1 MTQRE
6 MSNVRARY
14 VFVAVCAAWLVSQD
28 EAAAQRRR
36 SIGDLPAD
44 YVVATTEWW
53 GACAERSPPDSL
65 PEAVPLTTD
74 TLDATPVSPRAD
86 VSDVWKELVDAGIAT
101 LPTSVRRSEIMM
113 DGTSYVVQLR
123 MGQEYRVSRIQEWHT
138 VETPAD
144 KAIQRINAILTQ
156 RIGWV
161 AGDRKR

>member
-1 MTQRE
+1 
-6 MSNVRARY
+6 
-14 VFVAVCAAWLVSQD
+14 
-28 EAAAQRRR
+28 
-36 SIGDLPAD
+36 
-44 YVVATTEWW
+44 
-53 GACAERSPPDSL
+53 
-65 PEAVPLTTD
+65 
-74 TLDATPVSPRAD
+74 
-86 VSDVWKELVDAGIAT
+86 
-101 LPTSVRRSEIMM
+101 M

>member
-1 MTQRE
+1 
-6 MSNVRARY
+6 
-14 VFVAVCAAWLVSQD
+14 
-28 EAAAQRRR
+28 
-36 SIGDLPAD
+36 
-44 YVVATTEWW
+44 
-53 GACAERSPPDSL
+53 
-65 PEAVPLTTD
+65 
-74 TLDATPVSPRAD
+74 

-123 MGQEYRVSRIQEWHT
+123 MGQEYRVSRVQEWHT